1 MRTCIIIPMYNE
13 ERMAHAC
20 LSSVLPYVRDLSNT
34 QLVVVDDG
42 STDKT
47 SHVLEPFHRENSDV
61 LDVVQHEQNKGYGA
75 ALCTGVSYAREHGFD
90 SVIFMDSDLTNHPKY
105 LRALYDKLHEGYEYV
120 KATRYAQGGG
130 TEGVP
135 WKARVFSRVGNI
147 VARFLF
153 GVPLSDCT
161 NGFRA
166 ASVSLFDGVT
176 LNENGFAIIMEEL
189 YHIASKRPRYAEVPY
204 VLTSRQEGQ
213 GTSSFAYTSQ
223 TIKRYL
229 SYALSFAFRRL
240 RERVGFTQRTSKDD
254 LSVL

>member
-1 MRTCIIIPMYNE
+1 MYNE
-13 ERMAHAC
+13 ERMTHAC
-20 LSSVLPYVRDLSNT
+20 LSSILPYVRELSKT
-34 QLVVVDDG
+34 QVVIVNDG

-47 SHVLEPFHRENSDV
+47 SQALEPFHRDHADV
-61 LDVVQHEQNKGYGA
+61 LDVVRHERNQGYGA
-75 ALCTGVSYAREHGFD
+75 ALRTGIAYAREHGFD

-120 KATRYAQGGG
+120 KATRYAHGGR

-135 WKARVFSRVGNI
+135 WKARVFSRLGNI
-147 VARFLF
+147 VARLLF

-166 ASVSLFDGVT
+166 VRVSLYDGIS
-176 LNENGFAIIMEEL
+176 LQENGFAIIMEEL

-204 VLTSRQEGQ
+204 VLTSRKAGQ
-213 GTSSFAYTSQ
+213 GTSSFAYTPQ

-229 SYALSFAFRRL
+229 SYALHFASRRL
-240 RERVGFTQRTSKDD
+240 RERFNPSQRTSKSDMSM
-254 LSVL
+254 L

>member
-1 MRTCIIIPMYNE
+1 MYNE

-20 LSSVLPYVRDLSNT
+20 LSSVLPYVRDLPDT
-34 QLVVVDDG
+34 KVVIVDDG
-42 STDKT
+42 STDGT
-47 SHVLEPFHRENSDV
+47 LQGLEPFCRDHTDV
-61 LDVVQHEQNKGYGA
+61 LDVVRHEHNKGYGA
-75 ALCTGVSYAREHGFD
+75 ALCSGVAYAREHGFD
-90 SVIFMDSDLTNHPKY
+90 AVMFMDSDLTNHPKY

-135 WKARVFSRVGNI
+135 WKARVFSRLGNI
-147 VARFLF
+147 VARLLF

-166 ASVSLFDGVT
+166 ARVSLFDDVS
-176 LNENGFAIIMEEL
+176 LQEKGFAIIMEEL

-213 GTSSFAYTSQ
+213 GTSSFAYTPQ
-223 TIKRYL
+223 TIKLYL
-229 SYALSFAFRRL
+229 SYALKFAYGRL
-240 RERVGFTQRTSKDD
+240 LARIDLAQRSSKDD
-254 LSVL
+254 VPML